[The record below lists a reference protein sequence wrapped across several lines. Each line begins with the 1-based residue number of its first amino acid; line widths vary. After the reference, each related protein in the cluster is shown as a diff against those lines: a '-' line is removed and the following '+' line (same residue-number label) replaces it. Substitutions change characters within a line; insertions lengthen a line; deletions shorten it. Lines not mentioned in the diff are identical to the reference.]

1 MKKDIGQNKEA
12 SNQKVKTKA
21 GNPSKVKRLL
31 GKTRL
36 RAPVKKP
43 RPS

>member
-1 MKKDIGQNKEA
+1 MKKDIGQNKET

-21 GNPSKVKRLL
+21 GNPSK